1 VLPYFVNDKRCLK
14 LQLGT
19 TYIEDTFAE
28 AFRMQASR
36 LIVTAADS
44 FWLAAAIDEA
54 TGNATSVIGCD
65 AEAGLERLLS
75 PDETPDGRPGAA
87 LLFFGMKAE
96 SLGAAVADRTGQSLL
111 TCATTAVY
119 DGLPDAE
126 TRVPLGKQLR
136 FFGDGFQKSK
146 LIDGRRYWR
155 VPVMDGE
162 FIVEDTIGVAKG
174 IAGGNIILQARDQ
187 ETALASV
194 RRAIERVADL
204 PDVVLPFP
212 GGAVRSG
219 SKVGSR
225 YKKLIASTNDAY
237 CPTLVG
243 RVDTNLVDGATCTYE
258 IVFDSLD
265 EGSMVTAMRAAIRA
279 AAGDGVLAIT
289 AGNYGGKLGKFH
301 FHLREIVGEG

>member
-1 VLPYFVNDKRCLK
+1 M
-14 LQLGT
+14 QLGST
-19 TYIEDTFAE
+19 FIEDTFAE
-28 AFRMQASR
+28 AFRMQAAR
-36 LIVTAADS
+36 LVVTAADE
-44 FWLAAAIDEA
+44 FWLQAAIHEA

-65 AEAGLERLLS
+65 AEAGLERLL
-75 PDETPDGRPGAA
+75 PANETPDGRPGAA
-87 LLFFGMKAE
+87 LLFFGMKPD
-96 SLGAAVADRTGQSLL
+96 SLAAAVADRTGQSLL

-119 DGLPDAE
+119 DGLPAAE

-136 FFGDGFQKSK
+136 FFGDGYQKSK
-146 LIDGRRYWR
+146 LVGDRRYWR

-174 IAGGNIILQARDQ
+174 IAGGNMILQAHDQ
-187 ETALASV
+187 PTALAAV
-194 RRAIERVADL
+194 RRAIESVADL

-243 RVDTNLVDGATCTYE
+243 RVNTKLHDGASCAYE
-258 IVFDSLD
+258 IVFDGFD
-265 EGSMVTAMRAAIRA
+265 EPSMTGAMRAAIHA
-279 AAGDGVLAIT
+279 AAGDGVVAIT

-301 FHLREIVGEG
+301 FHLREIVAES

>member
-1 VLPYFVNDKRCLK
+1 M
-14 LQLGT
+14 QLGT

-28 AFRMQASR
+28 AFRMQAAR
-36 LIVTAADS
+36 LIVTAADA
-44 FWLAAAIDEA
+44 FWLQAAISEA

-65 AEAGLERLLS
+65 TEAGLERVLS
-75 PDETPDGRPGAA
+75 PEETLDGRPGAA
-87 LLFFGMKAE
+87 LLFFGMKPE
-96 SLGAAVADRTGQSLL
+96 SLAVAVAARTGQSLL

-119 DGLPDAE
+119 DGLPDAQ

-146 LIDGRRYWR
+146 LVGGRRYWR
-155 VPVMDGE
+155 IPVMDGE
-162 FIVEDTIGVAKG
+162 FIVEDTIGLAKG
-174 IAGGNIILQARDQ
+174 IAGGNMILQARDQ
-187 ETALASV
+187 ATALAAV
-194 RRAIERVADL
+194 RRAIESVADL
-204 PDVVLPFP
+204 PNVVLPFP

-225 YKKLIASTNDAY
+225 YKKLIASTNDTY

-243 RVDTNLVDGATCTYE
+243 RVDTSLEDGATCAYE

-265 EGSMVTAMRAAIRA
+265 EDSMITAMRAAIAA

-301 FHLREIVGEG
+301 FHLREIVGSS